1 MRRFVPGN
9 TSTCH
14 KEGIPP
20 RVYLWPSSMPPVEA
34 SIPGTVRVILILV
47 ALWLVLRWLARRFG
61 TRPHNGHA
69 PRPRGDVRVEQVEE
83 ASATGGTV
91 EQRAVDAEF
100 EEVK

>member
-1 MRRFVPGN
+1 MA
-9 TSTCH
+9 
-14 KEGIPP
+14 
-20 RVYLWPSSMPPVEA
+20 PVEA
-34 SIPGTVRVILILV
+34 SLQGTVRIILV
-47 ALWLVLRWLARRFG
+47 LFALWLVLRWLARRNA
-61 TRPHNGHA
+61 PPSPNGPS